1 MKLLL
6 KQKSVSTLE
15 ENMVEMKSRS
25 KEGYEISTE
34 KQETYNNMDEIC
46 VHLFIIDTRNQKS
59 NNTGNK

>member
-46 VHLFIIDTRNQKS
+46 VYLFIIDTRNQKS